1 MAQPIR
7 FNAPTAKPSDLLR
20 ARLEHAPEE
29 HAAAVLA
36 AYDILQQ
43 LHDRGVLDFV
53 KSGLAA
59 SDELLDTMVG
69 TVNTPESVRA
79 LRNLLF
85 WRGVLGRIEP
95 EWFQGIFQAVPDALA
110 VVTRQRDQPVSL
122 WKTLRRAFSR
132 DSLRGLMAA
141 VDLLENFGRH
151 LNSPAAATQSG
162 PSARHPPGPA

>member
-1 MAQPIR
+1 MAQPIP
-7 FNAPTAKPSDLLR
+7 FNVATVNPVDALR

-36 AYDILQQ
+36 AYDLLQE

-59 SDELLDTMVG
+59 SDELLDTLVG
-69 TVNTPESVRA
+69 SVNTPEAVRA
-79 LRNLLF
+79 LRNLLL

-110 VVTRQRDQPVSL
+110 VVTKQRDQPVSL
-122 WKTLRRAFSR
+122 WKTLRRAFSK

-141 VDLLENFGRH
+141 VALLESFGRH
-151 LNSPAAATQSG
+151 LRRTTGPDSPTS
-162 PSARHPPGPA
+162 